1 MRSAAWAVGL
11 LLLAACAAK
20 PPAPVVDRS
29 ARSAGDDAA
38 PAGYYRVNSG
48 DTLYAIAFT
57 QGVDYRQ
64 LARWNG
70 LQAPY
75 TIYPGQDLRLTA
87 PPATPS
93 EKPRVVTQQASPKRP
108 AATPPPVSSPVA
120 GTRPAATKPA
130 QPRPSAAVPQA
141 DPGDWQWPAEGRV
154 LRGFVPNEPSRKGLD
169 IAGREGEP
177 VKAAAPGTVVY
188 SGNGLL
194 GYGELIIIKHSERL
208 LSAYGHNR
216 KRLVAEGESI
226 RAGQAIAELGRNDRN
241 EAMLHFEI
249 RAQGRPVNPLE
260 YLPPR

>member
-1 MRSAAWAVGL
+1 

-20 PPAPVVDRS
+20 LPAPVVDRS
-29 ARSAGDDAA
+29 ARSAGDGAA
-38 PAGYYRVNSG
+38 PVGYYRVNSG

-70 LQAPY
+70 LRAPY
-75 TIYPGQDLRLTA
+75 IIYPGQDLRLTA
-87 PPATPS
+87 PPETATAKRQPAPAKS
-93 EKPRVVTQQASPKRP
+93 PPAAQQTSPKRP
-108 AATPPPVSSPVA
+108 GEAPPASSKPVVQTAPPVVQA
-120 GTRPAATKPA
+120 PA
-130 QPRPSAAVPQA
+130 QEPQS
-141 DPGDWQWPAEGRV
+141 DPDGWQWPAGGRV

-177 VKAAAPGTVVY
+177 VKAAAAGTVVY
-188 SGNGLL
+188 SGNGLI

-216 KRLVAEGESI
+216 RRLVAEGDRI

-249 RAQGRPVNPLE
+249 RVQGQPVNPLE